1 MSGRKWSI
9 AGQLFALQVVVVTLL
24 VAAATA
30 GVALVARVDARE
42 AARKEVLAVAETVAR
57 SPEVA
62 DALRAPDPS
71 AMLQPYAESIRRAT
85 RTDFVVV
92 MAPDRTRY
100 SHKDPAQIGRPFIGE
115 IAPALAGQPITVVN
129 TGTLGESVRSVVPV
143 RAADG
148 TVIGLVSVGI
158 TTEAINRE
166 LLDRSPVLLVATAAA
181 LALAAAGSWLLSRR
195 LRRQTHGLGPAQ
207 MTRMYEYYDAVL
219 HSVGEGLMVI
229 GSDRRIALINDEGR
243 RLLGLPADAP
253 LVDRPV
259 TEVDLPATL
268 TELITNGQTARDE
281 LILTADRALVAN
293 LRPTGTGGHTMGTVL
308 TLRDHTDLRALTSEL
323 DSVRGLTDALRS
335 QAHEAANRLHTVLT
349 LVELGRTEEA
359 VRLATEEL
367 ALAQQLTDEVVGAIT
382 EPALAALLLGKSA
395 QAAERGVELTVD
407 PASRLD
413 VGTLP
418 AGDLLTVVGNLVDNA
433 LEAVAAGQPPRRVRV
448 HVAETA
454 GEVLVEVTDSG
465 AGLPPDRVGD
475 AFRRGWSTKA
485 SGRGLGLALV
495 GQVLTRHGGRHQ
507 VAEAADGGTVFR
519 VHLPLPVQQRTGE
532 RSEGPAR
539 GERSERVIKQSAN
552 TPHAGAER
560 SEGPA

>member
-1 MSGRKWSI
+1 MTGRKWSI

-30 GVALVARVDARE
+30 GVALVARADARA
-42 AARKEVLAVAETVAR
+42 AAREEVLAVAETVAR
-57 SPEVA
+57 SPQVA
-62 DALRAPDPS
+62 AALRTPRPS
-71 AMLQPYAESIRRAT
+71 ATLQPYAESIRAAT

-92 MAPDRTRY
+92 MTPDRTRH
-100 SHKDPAQIGRPFIGE
+100 SHTDPAQIGRPFIGE
-115 IAPALAGQPITVVN
+115 IGPALAGEPFTVVN
-129 TGTLGESVRSVVPV
+129 TGTLGESVRAVVPV
-143 RAADG
+143 RESDG
-148 TVIGLVSVGI
+148 TVVGLVSVGI

-166 LLDRSPVLLVATAAA
+166 LLDRSPLLLVGTAAA

-195 LRRQTHGLGPAQ
+195 LRRQTHGLGPVQ

-219 HSVGEGLMVI
+219 HSVGEGLVVI
-229 GSDRRIALINDEGR
+229 GPDRRIGLINDEGR

-259 TEVDLPATL
+259 TEVDLPAAL
-268 TELITNGQTARDE
+268 TELITSGRAARDE

-293 LRPTGTGGHTMGTVL
+293 LRPTGADGRALGTVL

-323 DSVRGLTDALRS
+323 DSVRGLTEALRS

-349 LVELGRTEEA
+349 MVELGRTEEA
-359 VRLATEEL
+359 VRLATREL
-367 ALAQQLTDEVVGAIT
+367 ALAQQLTDQVVGAIT

-407 PASRLD
+407 PSSRLD

-433 LEAVAAGQPPRRVRV
+433 LEAVASGEPPRRVRV
-448 HVAETA
+448 YVAETA

-465 AGLPPDRVGD
+465 SGLPTDRVAD

-495 GQVLTRHGGRHQ
+495 AQVLARHGGRHE
-507 VAEAADGGTVFR
+507 VATGAEGGTVFR
-519 VHLPLPVQQRTGE
+519 VRLPV
-532 RSEGPAR
+532 PAGR
-539 GERSERVIKQSAN
+539 P
-552 TPHAGAER
+552 T
-560 SEGPA
+560 

>member
-1 MSGRKWSI
+1 MTGRKWSI

-24 VAAATA
+24 VAAATL
-30 GVALVARVDARE
+30 GVALVARADARD
-42 AARKEVLAVAETVAR
+42 AARQEVLAVAETVAR
-57 SPEVA
+57 SPQVVA
-62 DALRAPDPS
+62 ALATPRPA
-71 AMLQPYAESIRRAT
+71 ATLQPYAESIRVAT

-100 SHKDPAQIGRPFIGE
+100 SHADPAQIGRPFIGE
-115 IAPALAGQPITVVN
+115 IGPALAGQPFTVVN
-129 TGTLGESVRSVVPV
+129 TGTLGESVRAVVPV
-143 RAADG
+143 RDTDG
-148 TVIGLVSVGI
+148 QVVGLVSVGI

-166 LLDRSPVLLVATAAA
+166 LIRKSPILLVATAAA
-181 LALAAAGSWLLSRR
+181 LALAGAGSWLLSRR

-219 HSVGEGLMVI
+219 HSVGEGLVVI
-229 GSDRRIALINDEGR
+229 GPDRRIGLVNDEGR
-243 RLLGLPADAP
+243 RLLGLPLDAP
-253 LVDRPV
+253 VVDRPV
-259 TEVDLPATL
+259 TDVDLPPAL
-268 TELITNGQTARDE
+268 TELIMSGQAARDE

-293 LRPTGTGGHTMGTVL
+293 LRPTGTGGPSLGTVL

-323 DSVRGLTDALRS
+323 DSVRGLTEALRS

-367 ALAQQLTDEVVGAIT
+367 ALAQQLTDRVVGAIT

-433 LEAVAAGQPPRRVRV
+433 LEAVAAGEPPRRVRV
-448 HVAETA
+448 YVAESP

-465 AGLPPDRVGD
+465 SGLPAERVAD
-475 AFRRGWSTKA
+475 AFRRGWSTKS

-495 GQVLTRHGGRHQ
+495 GQVLARHDGRHE
-507 VAEAADGGTVFR
+507 VAAGPDGGTVFR
-519 VHLPLPVQQRTGE
+519 VRLPVPVEQPT
-532 RSEGPAR
+532 
-539 GERSERVIKQSAN
+539 
-552 TPHAGAER
+552 
-560 SEGPA
+560 

>member
-85 RTDFVVV
+85 QTDFVVV

-367 ALAQQLTDEVVGAIT
+367 ALAQRLTDEVVGAIN

-407 PASRLD
+407 PTSRLD

-465 AGLPPDRVGD
+465 AGLPPDRVAD

-495 GQVLTRHGGRHQ
+495 GQVLTRHGGRHE
-507 VAEAADGGTVFR
+507 VAEATDGGTVFR

-539 GERSERVIKQSAN
+539 V
-552 TPHAGAER
+552 ER
-560 SEGPA
+560 SEGQA